1 MHQTAGVW
9 IDTAVLAPLPPREYR
24 SGLAEVVKYGGILE
38 AEFFAYLEESADALL
53 ARDPH
58 AVRCIVARCCELKAR
73 IVEQD
78 ERDETGQRAVL
89 NYGHTFAHA
98 FEPAAGYVGGL
109 HRGAGAAGIVC
120 DGLLAGRRGLIPGEV
135 QHLHGRRLVGVAL

>member
-24 SGLAEVVKYGGILE
+24 SGLAEVVKYGVILD

-53 ARDPH
+53 AREPQ

-73 IVEQD
+73 IVEDD
-78 ERDETGQRAVL
+78 ECEETGLRAVL
-89 NYGHTFAHA
+89 NYGHTFAHT
-98 FEPAAGYVGGL
+98 FETAAGYGGWL
-109 HRGAGAAGIVC
+109 HREAVAPGIVLPLPPPAPP
-120 DGLLAGRRGLIPGEV
+120 GPIPS
-135 QHLHGRRLVGVAL
+135 R